1 MSPRAR
7 VLLADD
13 NADMRDYV
21 ARLLREHWTVEAV
34 SNGQAALDAARAHPP
49 DLVLADVMMPGL
61 DGFELLRALRRHP
74 ATATVP
80 VVLLSARAG
89 EEARVE
95 GLRAGADDYV
105 VKPFTAREL
114 IARLNTHLTLARMR
128 HKAARQAEAART
140 EAEAA
145 SSAKDVFL
153 ATLSHELR
161 QPLGSILG
169 WVRLLQRPDVDADRR
184 TQLVERLERS
194 VHTLTRL
201 IDDLLDV
208 SSIVTGKMRLNL
220 QPMDLREPIE
230 AALDTVRPAATAKG
244 VQLLTTLD
252 PRTPPIIGDADRL
265 QQVIWNLLSNA
276 VKFTPAGGR
285 VTVALRHEH
294 ARVLIEVCDSG
305 RGISPEFMP
314 RLFDRFTQAAQDV
327 RRAVPGSASAW
338 PLLAIS
344 SSCTGGRSRPTARGK
359 AVGRRSPSSCHS
371 TSRVEDAAEAL
382 TSQEHELVFRACADH
397 PVATCSD
404 CSKSYR
410 LWQLRADPVT
420 GQSHGCPGCRR
431 DLTASIREHLLSCG
445 AAVVLRSELRTRT
458 REAGDASR
466 APEAT

>member
-1 MSPRAR
+1 MWEKIVLNLLSNAFKFTFDGEIAVTLRRAGEAVELAVRDTGTGIAPEEIPHLFERFYRAKGGRAR
-7 VLLADD
+7 THEGTGIGLALVQELVRLHERLGFASRASPVEGSTFTVSIPGRPRTPKNSAAPRTLSSTALGASPFVEEALRWLPGSDVKERDD
-13 NADMRDYV
+13 AAAAPKTRSDAGHGVPARRESCWPTTTPTCGTTWPACCASAGRSRPYAD
-21 ARLLREHWTVEAV
+21 
-34 SNGQAALDAARAHPP
+34 GQAALDVARAHPP

-95 GLRAGADDYV
+95 GLQAGADDYV

-114 IARLNTHLTLARMR
+114 IARLHTHLTLARMR
-128 HKAARQAEAART
+128 HEAARQADAART

-220 QPMDLREPIE
+220 QPLDLREPIE

-244 VQLLTTLD
+244 VQLHTTLD
-252 PRTPPIIGDADRL
+252 PKTPPIIGDADRL

-285 VTVALRHEH
+285 V
-294 ARVLIEVCDSG
+294 
-305 RGISPEFMP
+305 
-314 RLFDRFTQAAQDV
+314 DR
-327 RRAVPGSASAW
+327 
-338 PLLAIS
+338 
-344 SSCTGGRSRPTARGK
+344 
-359 AVGRRSPSSCHS
+359 
-371 TSRVEDAAEAL
+371 
-382 TSQEHELVFRACADH
+382 RACAKNTR
-397 PVATCSD
+397 ACS
-404 CSKSYR
+404 
-410 LWQLRADPVT
+410 
-420 GQSHGCPGCRR
+420 
-431 DLTASIREHLLSCG
+431 
-445 AAVVLRSELRTRT
+445 
-458 REAGDASR
+458 SR
-466 APEAT
+466 